1 MEDVIIFHI
10 NIIKK
15 IENKKT
21 KKKKGKKDHC
31 RGSSKTT
38 KKYTVRMLILEA
50 HLAGW

>member
-21 KKKKGKKDHC
+21 KKKRGKKIIAE
-31 RGSSKTT
+31 GLQKP
-38 KKYTVRMLILEA
+38 
-50 HLAGW
+50 